1 MTLDLLKLYGNK
13 LVDKLNRCLAMI
25 LCYPNLKVFP
35 KGLQLIT
42 RLTTSEYRSLMKVMI
57 FVIDNLYG
65 KNDKMMEH
73 FINNNNLT
81 KIYECWNKMY
91 ILSRSEE
98 FSEQDL
104 VKFKVIKINYFTRI
118 KTFINSN
125 LLKFLGCNI

>member
-1 MTLDLLKLYGNK
+1 
-13 LVDKLNRCLAMI
+13 
-25 LCYPNLKVFP
+25 
-35 KGLQLIT
+35 
-42 RLTTSEYRSLMKVMI
+42 
-57 FVIDNLYG
+57 
-65 KNDKMMEH
+65 
-73 FINNNNLT
+73 
-81 KIYECWNKMY
+81 MY